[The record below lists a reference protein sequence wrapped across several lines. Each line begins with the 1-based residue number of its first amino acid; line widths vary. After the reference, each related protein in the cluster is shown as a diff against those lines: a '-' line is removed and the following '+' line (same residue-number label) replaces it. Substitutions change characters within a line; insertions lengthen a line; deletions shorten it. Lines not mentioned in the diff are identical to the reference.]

1 MRFQDDDPNDLIR
14 RRRSML
20 DQLAPSPD
28 PADLGDS
35 PLLGQEDPSLPHQT
49 DPANGPNGGGPWNDF
64 PRPAGTRLEPSPTGR
79 TLPPGGPPER
89 PFPEPA
95 VPVPPA
101 PLPAG
106 KARPHVQDPWGR
118 SPGDPQYGMNPD
130 PNSPDPKNFRGEP
143 AVAPAVTAPPPSAN
157 WDANRVTQYF
167 QSRGVAPFATSPA
180 YWAQKWNEW
189 GKNDPA
195 YFEQRLA
202 QADEFTGKGPN
213 YDWQAAGQRDP
224 GTSRTSVAVEPG
236 GGYQPLPVGSWP
248 FPPLDY
254 QLTDKPAGANPALQ
268 GQQNQNYGIS
278 DAMRQALLKLMTDSQ
293 APVDP
298 NDPII
303 ANRTA
308 AYRTA
313 RERGAGREREAA
325 AERAAFTGLNSGGQ
339 GSGSFDTAIQ
349 GINENASQDVAGF
362 GANLQGEELQAR
374 RQQLVQ
380 ALSLANS
387 MGARTEAAQLQ
398 MALSELDA
406 QLRREGL
413 VQQQGQFEDTMGL
426 NYNELLARLNRES
439 YLSALEG

>member
-89 PFPEPA
+89 SLPEPGLP
-95 VPVPPA
+95 PVAPQPIPQPPA
-101 PLPAG
+101 
-106 KARPHVQDPWGR
+106 
-118 SPGDPQYGMNPD
+118 
-130 PNSPDPKNFRGEP
+130 
-143 AVAPAVTAPPPSAN
+143 APAVTAPPSSAASGQTGRQRAAAYFASKGVTPFPTSLDS
-157 WDANRVTQYF
+157 WDR
-167 QSRGVAPFATSPA
+167 
-180 YWAQKWNEW
+180 YWNQW
-189 GKNDPA
+189 GKDDPA
-195 YFEQRLA
+195 YFDQRLA

-224 GTSRTSVAVEPG
+224 GTSRTSVAMEPG
-236 GGYQPLPVGSWP
+236 GGYQAAPGGQIGPRPETG
-248 FPPLDY
+248 
-254 QLTDKPAGANPALQ
+254 AGGTTPALQ
-268 GQQNQNYGIS
+268 GQQDRNYGVS

-413 VQQQGQFEDTMGL
+413 GQQQGQFEDTMGL
-426 NYNELLARLNRES
+426 NYNQLLAQLNRDS
-439 YLSALEG
+439 YLSAMNG